1 MKALAVSCNTGRS
14 AMKQLDRQ
22 AAAYCRRIGRELP
35 FGGQRKWD
43 YLQSL
48 QDDVGRYL
56 SAHPWAKPEELAETF
71 GTPEQIAVAFLS
83 EMDDKEIYR
92 RISARKRV
100 VRLVILGLGLAIG
113 MLAAALIYMLL
124 RNMQDMDGH
133 FIITQACG
141 WFYGRIGL

>member
-1 MKALAVSCNTGRS
+1 
-14 AMKQLDRQ
+14 MKQLDRQ

-113 MLAAALIYMLL
+113 MLAAALLYMIL
-124 RNMQDMDGH
+124 RNKYDMEGH

-141 WFYGRIGL
+141 WFYGRLGL